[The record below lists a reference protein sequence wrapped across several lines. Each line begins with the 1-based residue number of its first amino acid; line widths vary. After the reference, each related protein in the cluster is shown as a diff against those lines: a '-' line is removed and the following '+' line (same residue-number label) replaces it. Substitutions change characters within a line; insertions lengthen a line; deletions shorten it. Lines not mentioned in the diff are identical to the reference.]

1 MTHEYQVSGITC
13 EGCIAKVKGL
23 LEKTAGV
30 TAASVGLDG
39 LVKITMSRHVAT
51 ADLQA
56 ALRDFPK
63 YQLSEKSVAMPAAA
77 TFSPE
82 TAEAERGFFETYRPI
97 LLVFGYIL
105 GATLLVEF
113 AAGGFDWMRWM
124 RHFMAG
130 FFLVFSFFK
139 MLDVPAFAASYSSYD
154 IVARRWL
161 GWGYAY
167 PFVELALSVL
177 FLLNFQ
183 PVLTNWLTLAV
194 MGISTVGVA
203 QSLLKKR
210 RFQCACLG
218 AVFNLPMS
226 HITLFEDL
234 LMVGMAAVGVFI
246 LG

>member
-13 EGCIAKVKGL
+13 EGCIVKVKGL
-23 LEKTAGV
+23 LENVAGV

-56 ALRDFPK
+56 ALRNFPK
-63 YQLSEKSVAMPAAA
+63 YQLIEKSVATPVAA
-77 TFSPE
+77 TPSPE
-82 TAEAERGFFETYRPI
+82 KVEPERSFLETYKPI
-97 LLVFGYIL
+97 LLIFGYIL
-105 GATLLVEF
+105 STTLLVEF
-113 AAGGFDWMRWM
+113 ATDGFDWMRWM

-154 IVARRWL
+154 VLARRWL
-161 GWGYAY
+161 GWGYVY
-167 PFVELALSVL
+167 PFVELVLGIL
-177 FLLNFQ
+177 FLLDFQ
-183 PVLTNWLTLAV
+183 PVWTNGLTLAV
-194 MGISTVGVA
+194 MGISTVGVV

-234 LMVGMAAVGVFI
+234 LMVGMAAVGLFVMH
-246 LG
+246 